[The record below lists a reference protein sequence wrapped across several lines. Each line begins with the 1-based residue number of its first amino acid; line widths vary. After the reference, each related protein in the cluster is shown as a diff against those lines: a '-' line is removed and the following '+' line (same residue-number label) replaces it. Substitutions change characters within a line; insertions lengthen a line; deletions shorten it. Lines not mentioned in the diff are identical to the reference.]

1 MWNFKCTFIYW
12 INDSKNVVKIVLTV
26 PTLSD
31 AEFLLLLETVGKLII
46 NFDVCILCVCGL
58 LLSLCCLLLLFEY
71 MSELKFLIYS
81 VDQKN
86 KKSSVQPGLWHY
98 SGVLAASSC
107 HHRYIITNH
116 VVQFRSSCRLWFG
129 FYGGW
134 VKETGGVWFIVLRC
148 PILVG
153 TWVQAMVPWSVG
165 RKMSRRPLWMSL
177 PQDPWALPQ
186 QSVASNRSAI
196 VGEKG
201 NSTLAHRHSGPL
213 SAWSVPDLTGST
225 QRSLFGKKGVK
236 NGFVCLHLVNSD
248 RIFILSLEK

>member
-71 MSELKFLIYS
+71 MSELKLLIYS

-165 RKMSRRPLWMSL
+165 RKMSRRPLWMCL
-177 PQDPWALPQ
+177 PQDPWAQPQ

-201 NSTLAHRHSGPL
+201 NSTLAHRQRPL
-213 SAWSVPDLTGST
+213 WTTLCLIGSRFDRVYT
-225 QRSLFGKKGVK
+225 KVIVWEEGSKKWVCVLAFGQ
-236 NGFVCLHLVNSD
+236 F
-248 RIFILSLEK
+248 R